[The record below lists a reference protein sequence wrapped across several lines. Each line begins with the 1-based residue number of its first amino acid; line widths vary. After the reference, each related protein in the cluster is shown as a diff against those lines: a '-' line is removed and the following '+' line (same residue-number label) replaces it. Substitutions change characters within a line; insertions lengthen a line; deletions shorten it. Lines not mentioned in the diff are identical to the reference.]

1 MESTKPSLAWS
12 WYRLA
17 EMQPIMLY
25 DMLALRE
32 SIFVVEQKCIYH
44 ELDGR
49 DKTARHLVATLENQL
64 VACLRMLDPEDKDSP
79 VRIGRV
85 AVMTNWRG
93 QGVARKMVQKAIGK
107 AQKRHPSHLLYLEA
121 QSYLV
126 GFYKSLGFEE
136 CGPEFIEDGIPHVP
150 MQFEH
155 QPG

>member
-1 MESTKPSLAWS
+1 MESTKLSLAWS

-32 SIFVVEQKCIYH
+32 SIFVVEQHCIYH
-44 ELDGR
+44 ELDGL
-49 DKTARHLVATLENQL
+49 DKTAWHLIATLDNQL
-64 VACLRMLDPEDKDSP
+64 IACLLVLDPGDKDSP

-85 AVMTNWRG
+85 AVEKNWRG
-93 QGVARKMVQKAIGK
+93 QGVAREMVQKAVGK
-107 AQKRHPSHLLYLEA
+107 AHQHHPSHLLYLEA

-126 GFYKSLGFEE
+126 GFYKSLGFEQ

-150 MQFEH
+150 MQFA
-155 QPG
+155 G